1 MYLNCNFPLLKAN
14 FRLEFAYNLERKAG
28 LVPCMIFGVASIPGR
43 ALGFHC
49 MLENGAQFARM
60 PLHAFRV
67 GKHEGDDTTPLLSDL
82 EAWDALS
89 YDVSCTQYAYLKN
102 MACEYWVKD
111 KGWVKAQYF
120 ATIDFAENPERLTTF
135 SEMPDEHKCAHVL
148 IREDGNIAAQP
159 NNRIRWI
166 DKAFITAP
174 FVERPDF
181 KVNTHVFES
190 ESAVSENSDA
200 YFYRES

>member
-1 MYLNCNFPLLKAN
+1 MHLNSNFPLLKAF
-14 FRLEFAYNLERKAG
+14 FRTEFAYNLEKKG
-28 LVPCMIFGVASIPGR
+28 PLISCIIFGVASVPGR

-67 GKHEGDDTTPLLSDL
+67 GHSEGEDHTPLLSDL

-89 YDVSCTQYAYLKN
+89 YDISCIQYAFLKN
-102 MACEYWVKD
+102 MACEYWVN
-111 KGWVKAQYF
+111 GTWIKAQYF
-120 ATIDFAENPERLTTF
+120 ATLDFAENPERLSTF
-135 SEMPDEHKCAHVL
+135 SEMPDEHKCAHIL

-166 DKAFITAP
+166 DKAFITKP
-174 FVERPDF
+174 FVDRPDY

-190 ESAVSENSDA
+190 ESSTSEHTDA